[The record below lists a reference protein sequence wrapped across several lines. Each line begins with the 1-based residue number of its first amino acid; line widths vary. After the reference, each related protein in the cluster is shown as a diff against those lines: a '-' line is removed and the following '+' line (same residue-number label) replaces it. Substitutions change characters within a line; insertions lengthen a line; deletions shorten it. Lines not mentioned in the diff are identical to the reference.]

1 MASSTPSTLSG
12 APQYQRPRTRIR
24 VIGWLSLFFQL
35 GIIAMGG
42 TVRLTGS
49 GLGCPTWPTCTEDSW
64 FPTEEQGIH
73 GVIEI
78 VNRFFS
84 TPLLLVAI
92 LAVVFSLQYRRT
104 RKDLLISSIL
114 VLVISLVQGLL
125 GWLTVGSSLNSWV
138 VGAKYLISASL
149 VGIAAYFVLAS
160 YRSGARKVLA
170 VPKWFMI
177 TAHLT
182 SVFLLITVMLG
193 VLTTGSGP
201 HSGDANVTERN
212 GLEWELLSHLHAV
225 PGYILFALLLVLIW
239 GGYSM
244 RAQRSAPLRTSL
256 ALMAVV
262 LVQIIVG
269 VAQARLALPP
279 ALVGIHM
286 VLGAVSVAL
295 MVAVI
300 GSIKTEQT
308 DESSTLSRQ
317 LSTE

>member
-1 MASSTPSTLSG
+1 MASSTHSPFRSDS
-12 APQYQRPRTRIR
+12 QYQRPRTRIR

-49 GLGCPTWPTCTEDSW
+49 GLGCPTWPTCTQDSW

-104 RKDLLISSIL
+104 RKDLLISSTL

-125 GWLTVGSSLNSWV
+125 GWLTVGSSLNAWV

-149 VGIAAYFVLAS
+149 VGLAAYFVLAS
-160 YRSGARKVLA
+160 YRSGARRVLA
-170 VPKWFMI
+170 VPKWFMV
-177 TAHLT
+177 TAHVT
-182 SVFLLITVMLG
+182 SLFLLITVLLG

-201 HSGDANVTERN
+201 HSGDANVTDRN

-225 PGYILFALLLVLIW
+225 PGYVLFALLLVLIW
-239 GGYSM
+239 GGYTM
-244 RAQRSAPLRTSL
+244 RSEYAAPLRKSL
-256 ALMAVV
+256 YLMGVV
-262 LVQIIVG
+262 MVQIIVG
-269 VAQARLALPP
+269 VVQARLALPP

-300 GSIKTEQT
+300 GSLKVERTSGEPV
-308 DESSTLSRQ
+308 S
-317 LSTE
+317 